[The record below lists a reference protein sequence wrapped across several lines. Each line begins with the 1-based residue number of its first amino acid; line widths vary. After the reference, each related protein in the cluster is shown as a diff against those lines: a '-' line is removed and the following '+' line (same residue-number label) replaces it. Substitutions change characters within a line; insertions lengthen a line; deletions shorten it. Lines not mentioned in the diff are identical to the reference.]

1 MKQGTVSVLIG
12 CHSPVHSLLVLLSW
26 RKLYN
31 EWPAWWQVGCIFL
44 HDIGH
49 WGKDYLSNDDEKA
62 RHWKLGAR
70 LAYYMFGHKGWNS
83 CAGHCDGVMGKWRS
97 RLYYADKYSWYIAP
111 YWWLY
116 WNNIVEPKLKCGMK
130 NRDAVIDFQKSVKWS
145 IECGLFRQTH
155 SFYEERK
162 SHGTNRIAR

>member
-1 MKQGTVSVLIG
+1 
-12 CHSPVHSLLVLLSW
+12 
-26 RKLYN
+26 
-31 EWPAWWQVGCIFL
+31 
-44 HDIGH
+44 
-49 WGKDYLSNDDEKA
+49 
-62 RHWKLGAR
+62 
-70 LAYYMFGHKGWNS
+70 MFGHKGWNS